1 MTGHEGYTHPIL
13 QPFLDANW
21 AGFWASAEKYSI
33 VGALIAETDEKKA
46 FALIQDLQNLAYKE
60 AAFVRLADYFVLRAA
75 RKELEGYQN
84 PADWFF
90 WDCWLS

>member
-1 MTGHEGYTHPIL
+1 MVNIR
-13 QPFLDANW
+13 
-21 AGFWASAEKYSI
+21 
-33 VGALIAETDEKKA
+33 
-46 FALIQDLQNLAYKE
+46 YKE
-60 AAFVRLADYFVLRAA
+60 AAFIRLADYFVLRAA